1 MLAHRGPRGRRG
13 GGGGVKQPSLSVVI
27 PAYRAEG
34 TLPALLASLESGSEG
49 PDEVIVADDGT
60 PGFTL
65 PHCGDLAVRA
75 LSLLH
80 GGPVAARNAGWRA
93 AAGDL
98 VAFLDSDCTVA
109 SGWCAAL
116 RTAAA
121 EHPQAAVLEGPLRE
135 TYRGR
140 FFRHWAENLR
150 PGRYPTANVAYR
162 RDVLA
167 AVGGLDPAFRW
178 GRFYF
183 REDSDLA
190 LRALAH
196 GRAVWVPGA
205 GVEHH
210 GRPIGFRRKL
220 LEAVRYALDPAL
232 VARHGWRG
240 LCVDGL
246 RWRGLVL
253 PAPRQVS
260 AWAIVLLSL
269 GGLLVPALWPLALA
283 VWVARALFVV
293 GREGFAPA
301 ELPLILAEQLL
312 EPWVLVG
319 AMVAGAGRLLRGPR
333 LAEGV
338 GVPRVD

>member
-1 MLAHRGPRGRRG
+1 M
-13 GGGGVKQPSLSVVI
+13 KQPSLSVVI
-27 PAYRAEG
+27 PAYRAEA
-34 TLPALLASLESGSEG
+34 TLPALLASLDAGEDR

-60 PGFTL
+60 PGFAL
-65 PHCGDLAVRA
+65 PALGQLPARA
-75 LSLLH
+75 LSLVH

-93 AAGDL
+93 AAGEW
-98 VAFLDSDCTVA
+98 VAFLDSDCSVA
-109 SGWCAAL
+109 PDWCAAL
-116 RTAAA
+116 RSAAA
-121 EHPQAAVLEGPLRE
+121 AHPGAAILEGPLRE
-135 TYRGR
+135 TCRGR

-162 RDVLA
+162 RAVLA

-178 GRFYF
+178 GRLYF

-196 GRAVWVPGA
+196 GPAVWVAGA
-205 GVEHH
+205 AAEHH

-220 LEAVRYALDPAL
+220 LEAARYALDPAL

-246 RWRGLVL
+246 RVRGWLL
-253 PAPRQVS
+253 PAPRQAS
-260 AWAIVLLSL
+260 AWAVVLLAL
-269 GGLLVPALWPLALA
+269 GGLLLSPLWLLAAA
-283 VWVARALFVV
+283 VWAARALFVV

-301 ELPLILAEQLL
+301 EWPLILAEQLL
-312 EPWVLVG
+312 EPFVLMG
-319 AMVAGAGRLLRGPR
+319 AMVAGAGRLLRRPTR
-333 LAEGV
+333 TEGV

>member
-1 MLAHRGPRGRRG
+1 MRH
-13 GGGGVKQPSLSVVI
+13 PSLSVVI

-34 TLPALLASLESGSEG
+34 TLPALLASLAAGADR

-60 PGFTL
+60 PGFIL
-65 PHCGDLAVRA
+65 PQCGDLAVRA
-75 LSLLH
+75 LSLPH
-80 GGPVAARNAGWRA
+80 GGPVGARNAGWRA
-93 AAGDL
+93 AAGDW

-109 SGWCAAL
+109 PGWCASL

-121 EHPQAAVLEGPLRE
+121 EHPQAAALEGPLRE

-196 GRAVWVPGA
+196 GGAVWVPGA
-205 GVEHH
+205 AVEHH

-220 LEAVRYALDPAL
+220 LEAARYALDPAL

-240 LCVDGL
+240 VCVDGV
-246 RWRGLVL
+246 RVRGWTL

-260 AWAIVLLSL
+260 AWAVVLLAL
-269 GGLLVPALWPLALA
+269 GGVLVPPLWGVAALA
-283 VWVARALFVV
+283 WAARALFVV
-293 GREGFAPA
+293 GREGFAAA
-301 ELPLILAEQLL
+301 ELPLILTEQLL
-312 EPWVLVG
+312 EPFVLVG
-319 AMVAGAGRLLRGPR
+319 AMVAGAGRLLSGPG

-338 GVPRVD
+338 GVARVD